1 MHKLKAVLFDLDN
14 TLFDFAEWWDKS
26 LRAAFRSYP
35 PTASLDQE
43 KVIQSFRH
51 VSDQLWTLYLQKK
64 ISLSAF
70 RQRRAEACLKQFNPD
85 ISEQDV
91 TEFLHYFEEVS
102 LQSLNPNENVLNM
115 IRDLK
120 SRFITGIVTNGT
132 GKQQLEKMNR
142 LGLHGVISPNAIFI
156 SEQIGHEKP
165 ALPFFQKVCS
175 SLHIRPEEIIVVGD
189 SWEMDIV
196 GAIEAGMH
204 AVWLR
209 TKSQEPGT
217 SHQSFAVIDRIT
229 ELRNVLSHING

>member
-26 LRAAFRSYP
+26 LRAVFRSYP

-64 ISLSAF
+64 ISLFAF
-70 RQRRAEACLKQFNPD
+70 RQRRAEACLKQFDPD

-91 TEFLHYFEEVS
+91 TEFLHFFDEVS
-102 LQSLNPNENVLNM
+102 MHSLNPNEDVLNM
-115 IRDLK
+115 IRGLK

-142 LGLHGVISPNAIFI
+142 LGLHDVISPNAIFI

-165 ALPFFQKVCS
+165 ALPFFQMVCS
-175 SLHIRPEEIIVVGD
+175 SLHIRPEEIVVVGD

-209 TKSQEPGT
+209 TKCQEPGT
-217 SHQSFAVIDRIT
+217 SHQPFAVIDRIT